1 MKSSARNHW
10 IGQVISV
17 QLGAV
22 TAEILVGLAGGAE
35 LVATLTVDSAKRLGL
50 ENGKEVLV
58 LVKASMV
65 ILALDFEG
73 YAISA
78 RNQLAGNIIAI
89 KTGLVTTEVTI
100 GLAGGDA
107 VTASITSESCQTLGL
122 KAGQPAIALF
132 KAGSVMLATRRQSE

>member
-1 MKSSARNHW
+1 MKSSARNQW
-10 IGQVISV
+10 VGKVVSV

-35 LVATLTVDSAKRLGL
+35 IVSTMTVASARRLGL
-50 ENGKEVLV
+50 ESGREVLV

-78 RNQLAGNIIAI
+78 RNQLSGEIAAI
-89 KTGLVTTEVTI
+89 KNGLVTTEITI
-100 GLAGGDA
+100 SLSSGDT

-122 KAGQPAIALF
+122 SVGQSAIAIF
-132 KAGSVMLATRRQSE
+132 KAGAVMLATRRLRE